1 MKALRERFTTRGRGV
16 RTIGRWI
23 LLFSFS
29 LGAVYLF
36 KGWPLIFVAVI
47 AVLVLLRTID
57 GLPYIG
63 SKWKWLFGEKTL
75 WEWLQL
81 VFVPLVLAAVG
92 LQLSSYFTR
101 RQSDNN
107 IQQIR
112 FEATERYLKMFTESD
127 ILSGVRRRPID
138 ATADPAGNAYLTGA
152 EWTQEPCS
160 VIPSEK
166 GVLLSNFSRATLNQ
180 LSALSPSSGTPQ
192 PQKKIILEYLHS
204 IGVITHDTHSINT
217 KFFDMRSADLYQ
229 ARLPRACLDSV
240 NFADSAGSQRS
251 RSDLRFADLRGADLR
266 GANLA
271 KANLRYARLMGA
283 RLDGWASLAKA
294 DLRGADLT
302 NAIVT
307 QETIT
312 DGAIYN
318 TKTIDVHGVHR
329 HWLSKFIC
337 FDAEAVLH
345 TERWCPDPKDYKSI
359 PPTKFPARF
368 YVDGN
373 VAGKLD
379 EGLIRISFGTQCL
392 DSHCEYMKDDNSV
405 PKFAGGR

>member
-1 MKALRERFTTRGRGV
+1 MKALRDRFRTRSRSV

-23 LLFSFS
+23 LLFVIS

-36 KGWPLIFVAVI
+36 KGWPLIFIAVV

-57 GLPYIG
+57 RLPYIG

-127 ILSGVRRRPID
+127 ILSGVRRRPLD
-138 ATADPAGNAYLTGA
+138 EKAAAKGKPYPAAA
-152 EWTQEPCS
+152 EWSREPCS
-160 VIPSEK
+160 PIPSEK
-166 GVLLSNFSRATLNQ
+166 GVLLSNFTRATLNQ
-180 LSALSPSSGTPQ
+180 LSALSPSASAPQ
-192 PQKKIILEYLHS
+192 PQKKIILEYLHR
-204 IGVITHDTHSINT
+204 IGAITHDSHSINT
-217 KFFDMRSADLYQ
+217 KFFDLQSADLYQ
-229 ARLPRACLDSV
+229 ARLPLACLDSV
-240 NFADSAGSQRS
+240 SFADSAGSQRS
-251 RSDLRFADLRGADLR
+251 RSDLRFADLTGADLR

-271 KANLRYARLMGA
+271 KANLRYAKLMGA
-283 RLDGWASLAKA
+283 RLDGWASLARA
-294 DLRGADLT
+294 DLRGADLSD
-302 NAIVT
+302 AIVT
-307 QETIT
+307 QQTIT

-318 TKTIDVHGVHR
+318 TKEIDVHGVHR
-329 HWLSKFIC
+329 NWLTRFIC
-337 FDAEAVLH
+337 FEAEAVLNS
-345 TERWCPDPKDYKSI
+345 ERWCPDPKDYESI

-368 YVDGN
+368 YVDGR
-373 VAGKLD
+373 LD
-379 EGLIRISFGTQCL
+379 EDRIRRSFGTQCL
-392 DSHCEYMKDDNSV
+392 NSHCEYMVSDDTV
-405 PKFAGGR
+405 PKLAGGR